1 VRTKITVGDLPELR
15 RIKAK
20 NSSAPNL
27 VHGLDGTHVQFVALQ
42 ARDMKIPLV
51 TVHDCFGCLPADA
64 EQFRP
69 MVHDQLSKMYLDHPD
84 VLGEILESARRDLSP
99 AGRAKLPA
107 LPEYGT
113 LNVKEV
119 RNAQNITG

>member
-1 VRTKITVGDLPELR
+1 MG
-15 RIKAK
+15 A
-20 NSSAPNL
+20 
-27 VHGLDGTHVQFVALQ
+27 G
-42 ARDMKIPLV
+42 IPLV
-51 TVHDCFGCLPADA
+51 TVHDCFGCLAADA

-69 MVHDQLSKMYLDHPD
+69 MVHDQLSKMYLDRPD

-107 LPEYGT
+107 LPEYGN
-113 LNVKEV
+113 LNIENV

>member
-1 VRTKITVGDLPELR
+1 L
-15 RIKAK
+15 A
-20 NSSAPNL
+20 
-27 VHGLDGTHVQFVALQ
+27 
-42 ARDMKIPLV
+42 
-51 TVHDCFGCLPADA
+51 ADA

-107 LPEYGT
+107 LPKYGA
-113 LNVKEV
+113 LDIKEV